1 MASGQIK
8 RSEIAESDLYKEIR
22 DSAQKTIQQLDL
34 LNKEL
39 RESAQIIKSELATG
53 LEKTTASI
61 NKYTQAS
68 KKAETTM
75 KTSIKVDQEKA
86 RLMKEQAKAEQELEK
101 INQQKERTKQQQ
113 LRTAQQQNRESERQ
127 AKLAEKNAKAAKDES
142 DAYKQLVR
150 ATRDQKN
157 ESKRLGAEMLKLE
170 QSGRKNTKEYRNLE
184 QQYRKVTTAARNGDR
199 QLKKLDKTVGDNFRN
214 VGNYRSALGKLSGAL
229 SSLGL
234 AFGSAMVI
242 RNVFNVVKDFDQ
254 AQANLAS
261 VLGVSRNEMSEL
273 TETAKQLGATT
284 RFTAAQVSELQLE
297 FAKLGFSQKE
307 INNVTDATLQ
317 LAAASGSDLSE
328 AAAVVGA
335 NVRAFGLSTLETQ
348 RVVDVMAKS
357 FTSSSLD
364 MEKFSTALAIVAPVA
379 KSAGRNIEE
388 TTAMIGTLTDRGIDA
403 STAGTGLRNI
413 FLELAKSGMTFDE
426 AMNQINTAT
435 DKNATSLE
443 LFGKRGAVIGTILA
457 ESGDSV
463 AALTEKLNDA
473 GGAAATMA
481 AMQLDTLGGAL
492 DLLNSAWEGYIL
504 GAAESGGVTETL
516 KEFILSLAENLETIL
531 NTIVTVGK
539 MWIWYKTVTL
549 AQIGVN
555 KLLASSFLQGAK
567 NMGIMKGA
575 TQVLG
580 NTMRQLGSF
589 IKTNIVGIAL
599 VGIMELVREF
609 SELNSISKTTENA
622 MQGLAEAQKKLTD
635 ESANEVREVNR
646 LFGALKKTNP
656 ESKERLNLMNT
667 INSKYKLTL
676 GNYKS
681 EVEFLNAITEA
692 EKQLIEQIGKRT
704 ELKRKQIAF
713 ELLSE
718 QTAKITFEVDKASR
732 ALAAFNKQGFAE
744 QTLSNVFEY
753 FGATGVTELENI
765 FYAWQSQL
773 DEITPIFEQARKT
786 YEDALLDM
794 EKSGEGVNIPLFP
807 TGDEGDEG
815 DADEKVESFID
826 RVKKAASKRKEI
838 DDLLVDDIG
847 DAGAALDERY
857 QEQSESI
864 EHELTKQTI
873 SLKQQLLD
881 QEITQEQFEQSILEM
896 QIESL
901 MKQRALREDYGMD
914 ILSID
919 EEILNKRL
927 ELLKSKNKETEN
939 VENETVEIVRIS
951 ADEQIKIIQELTTA
965 FSRLADERI
974 AKLDEEMDKAQ
985 QRYDLYLELAK
996 NGNINAQQSLATE
1009 ARLIAESNR
1018 KKEQLERRKQR
1029 VQLASDTLQA
1039 YLKNTE
1045 DPDVKNPLLKTF
1057 SDITLLTQFIQ
1068 NLPAFAKGTEDT
1080 GTHGE
1085 GVDGKGGFHAI
1096 LHPNERVLT
1105 KKQNEMVGDLS
1116 NDELS
1121 NLALKY
1127 RAGELENK
1135 INFQQSKQPQPN
1147 EVVERLKSLEQTI
1160 RMKPETNIELERII
1174 DGALTITKSVKK
1186 GNTVVYNRYR
1196 TNR

>member
-127 AKLAEKNAKAAKDES
+127 AKLAAKNAKAAKDES

-317 LAAASGSDLSE
+317 LAAASGTDLSE

-473 GGAAATMA
+473 GGAAQKMA
-481 AMQLDTLGGAL
+481 DEQLNTLGGAL
-492 DLLNSAWEGYIL
+492 DLLNSAWQGFILGTDESIGASQGLADVIRFLADNFNQIMAMIPRLVGYYIL
-504 GAAESGGVTETL
+504 YRNQARLAAAAQFLFNGGLTKMLRGIPAMIKGLKTASISFRGLGTAMKSIPLVGVISLLTEMV
-516 KEFILSLAENLETIL
+516 F
-531 NTIVTVGK
+531 
-539 MWIWYKTVTL
+539 W
-549 AQIGVN
+549 
-555 KLLASSFLQGAK
+555 
-567 NMGIMKGA
+567 
-575 TQVLG
+575 
-580 NTMRQLGSF
+580 LGS
-589 IKTNIVGIAL
+589 TEDATDNLTDA
-599 VGIMELVREF
+599 E
-609 SELNSISKTTENA
+609 SELNDQLERGNELRAERMKSQKTIDEQFAIRNNLSQAQLKNLKNEIESEIELSEIADAKIKTTKRGVEEIEKERDAIRDRIKAIQEEQKATDKFSIDFQSQMRKNQEELKDFALPDEFLKSQEQLNKESELRELLNKEIALENELK
-622 MQGLAEAQKKLTD
+622 GEGINISDD
-635 ESANEVREVNR
+635 ESANLELR
-646 LFGALKKTNP
+646 K
-656 ESKERLNLMNT
+656 
-667 INSKYKLTL
+667 
-676 GNYKS
+676 
-681 EVEFLNAITEA
+681 
-692 EKQLIEQIGKRT
+692 KQL
-704 ELKRKQIAF
+704 
-713 ELLSE
+713 
-718 QTAKITFEVDKASR
+718 
-732 ALAAFNKQGFAE
+732 AE
-744 QTLSNVFEY
+744 
-753 FGATGVTELENI
+753 I
-765 FYAWQSQL
+765 
-773 DEITPIFEQARKT
+773 
-786 YEDALLDM
+786 
-794 EKSGEGVNIPLFP
+794 IPLIKNE
-807 TGDEGDEG
+807 TRSSEKGNKVKKETVNKLKSIAVTYKEIDDILNGDEG
-815 DADEKVESFID
+815 DAGASLAD
-826 RVKKAASKRKEI
+826 RLQTQTE
-838 DDLLVDDIG
+838 
-847 DAGAALDERY
+847 ALDRELKKRITLIK
-857 QEQSESI
+857 QSLLSGE
-864 EHELTKQTI
+864 I
-873 SLKQQLLD
+873 SDEDSQLK
-881 QEITQEQFEQSILEM
+881 ILET
-896 QIESL
+896 EL
-901 MKQRALREDYGMD
+901 FYLNLRKQLRLDYGED
-914 ILSID
+914 VT
-919 EEILNKRL
+919 EINSQIVDKELEISNKLL
-927 ELLKSKNKETEN
+927 EKTKETQ
-939 VENETVEIVRIS
+939 NETVEIVRIS

-1039 YLKNTE
+1039 YLKNSE